1 LRTAWMHGL
10 HCDLLLHEQAVE
22 GESRGM
28 NRGASRVF

>member
-1 LRTAWMHGL
+1 LR
-10 HCDLLLHEQAVE
+10 DELLLNEQAVE